1 MSKTSFND
9 GNDGNT
15 IFRKEEVDNTK
26 VADGTQKVVNI
37 KEVGNKRGEIMSNFD
52 GCPAKDHPG
61 RTLEKYPK
69 LQSAYR
75 VKFNFVNIAL

>member
-26 VADGTQKVVNI
+26 VADGTQKVVDI
-37 KEVGNKRGEIMSNFD
+37 KEVGNNTGDIMSNFD
-52 GCPAKDHPG
+52 GGPAKDHPG
-61 RTLEKYPK
+61 RTL
-69 LQSAYR
+69 
-75 VKFNFVNIAL
+75 